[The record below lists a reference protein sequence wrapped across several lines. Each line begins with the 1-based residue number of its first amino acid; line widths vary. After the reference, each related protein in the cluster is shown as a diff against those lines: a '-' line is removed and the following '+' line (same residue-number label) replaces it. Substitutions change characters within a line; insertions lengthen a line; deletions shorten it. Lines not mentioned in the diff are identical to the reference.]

1 MIDQGLKSF
10 FIHKISEIAQGC
22 RQNKKENGGAG
33 DDGDFDPFQAG
44 QESDGEKENVSREG
58 YKNGDQQCVLVKEW
72 EGGCIFIDGDQDNND
87 DDQGDNPPQEFCDRF
102 VFIDGMHID
111 VTIQIRWTKIGR
123 EVV

>member
-22 RQNKKENGGAG
+22 RQDKKENGGTG
-33 DDGDFDPFQAG
+33 DDGNFDPFQPC
-44 QESDGEKENVSREG
+44 QESDGEEENISGEC
-58 YKNGDQQCVLVKEW
+58 YKNGNQERILEKEW
-72 EGGCIFIDGDQDNND
+72 EGGCIFPDGYQDNND
-87 DDQGDNPPQEFCDRF
+87 DDQGEDPPQEFGDRF
-102 VFIDGMHID
+102 VFINGMHID